1 MQLVAVPI
9 AAALTFLALLL
20 LVRQYFRQPTF
31 WILVALGYIAAYI
44 AQWTGRT
51 VWDPL
56 TFDLGIPQAG
66 AGIVVNMLGR
76 AFLAEAFK
84 FAPVLVI
91 GLMTEMSSRDWFAYG
106 AAAGAGFGFFV
117 SQQLIAFSLEVYRLS
132 LSTPA
137 LTLLTVLLKF
147 FPILAQTATTAFVA
161 WAVCFD
167 VGGTLLH
174 MDPPPEVIFADLCR
188 DLGVEIA
195 PAAAARAY
203 AHSETWFNAHR
214 DLYTRAPEEFWR
226 RGNRVL
232 LERLGV
238 RDELDARAAFITEEF
253 SKRAGGWSVYPE
265 VPEVLAAL
273 QARGLPLAVVSNWD
287 PGLSG
292 LLERLGLRAA
302 FRVVIG
308 SADAGVAQPD
318 PPNFVLATAPPGGGP
333 AQTGHVGGLD

>member
-1 MQLVAVPI
+1 MP
-9 AAALTFLALLL
+9 LAGEFGIVTGLYCGLLL
-20 LVRQYFRQPTF
+20 LVRQFFRPPTF

-161 WAVCFD
+161 WAIPRGWPFRA
-167 VGGTLLH
+167 LL
-174 MDPPPEVIFADLCR
+174 
-188 DLGVEIA
+188 
-195 PAAAARAY
+195 
-203 AHSETWFNAHR
+203 
-214 DLYTRAPEEFWR
+214 
-226 RGNRVL
+226 
-232 LERLGV
+232 
-238 RDELDARAAFITEEF
+238 
-253 SKRAGGWSVYPE
+253 
-265 VPEVLAAL
+265 
-273 QARGLPLAVVSNWD
+273 
-287 PGLSG
+287 
-292 LLERLGLRAA
+292 
-302 FRVVIG
+302 
-308 SADAGVAQPD
+308 
-318 PPNFVLATAPPGGGP
+318 LATA
-333 AQTGHVGGLD
+333 AQTVLGLVERGQAALGTALGNLLFALIALFLFLYVWTLRDRVAVPWRQPAGEAGGARRGRLLRCRRPPAAQG

>member
-1 MQLVAVPI
+1 MQLLAVPI

-20 LVRQYFRQPTF
+20 LVRQYVRQPTF

-91 GLMTEMSSRDWFAYG
+91 GLMTEISPRDWFAYG

-117 SQQLIAFSLEVYRLS
+117 SQQLIAFSLEVYRLA

-137 LTLLTVLLKF
+137 LTLLSILLKF

-161 WAVCFD
+161 WA
-167 VGGTLLH
+167 
-174 MDPPPEVIFADLCR
+174 MP
-188 DLGVEIA
+188 
-195 PAAAARAY
+195 
-203 AHSETWFNAHR
+203 
-214 DLYTRAPEEFWR
+214 
-226 RGNRVL
+226 RGWLV
-232 LERLGV
+232 
-238 RDELDARAAFITEEF
+238 
-253 SKRAGGWSVYPE
+253 
-265 VPEVLAAL
+265 
-273 QARGLPLAVVSNWD
+273 RGLL
-287 PGLSG
+287 
-292 LLERLGLRAA
+292 
-302 FRVVIG
+302 
-308 SADAGVAQPD
+308 
-318 PPNFVLATAPPGGGP
+318 LATA
-333 AQTGHVGGLD
+333 AQTVLGLVERGQATLGMALGSLLFALIALFLFLYVWTLRDRAAVPSRQPAG